1 MMDEKQYYASQTVE
15 IEDEKVRNTEL
26 LTQGAGVAAG
36 YGGYKAL
43 SYFSDTRIGQQFLQK
58 RNYDYINK
66 SFLNSNSMNG
76 NIVAQRGGQLR
87 TRDFAMEALR
97 TVEEGSPGKIVRTF
111 QLSHLLS
118 PIATR
123 GMQYEFSGEQVMAQS
138 NYLGGL
144 IKAQGD
150 SNFTL
155 DPLKHG
161 KFGLRVQDGQLF
173 EIEADGVSGRK
184 LLDNAMLTSTSFSLD
199 RKNAAPLEYRN
210 PLVRGYA
217 GAAGFYTQQMETQL
231 NQMTANRDMSNITV
245 IGGKNAGMDWMKAYA
260 KTTFMRG
267 VDALASPLDE
277 VLGSV
282 PSEKVQAF
290 GRNTSRIL
298 FGNVGRGVSE
308 QQNLISPI
316 DIKTLRNNID
326 NFSFNAGD
334 NVLKAGAALLAGTSR
349 STMFG
354 TLGKNI
360 AKAAAVRYMGF
371 QILDHLSTEFAPDD
385 QAFSLGIT
393 EGLATAAVQMHLAYA
408 RTVGDPMQDYRN
420 EQERLFEGSTQ
431 LMTLSGLAIAPA
443 MGSAITS
450 YGQKL
455 YETARYGK
463 EFAEEQ
469 TARRRALFG
478 TTQTSRIAQ
487 KMGINPGVMFQETTD
502 GLSSTERT
510 FRRLMSGRRLQINSM
525 RSAIPGLLVALPFL
539 PGALAGEQSEELRKE
554 YSGEKEVAIRANRWW
569 GSGSNSF
576 EGDHIKYF
584 KKGAYAEMM
593 SGAKTAQLYGDKE
606 TERDL
611 NPFLNPLD
619 YIRDP
624 YKFEKMHEKDRPY
637 AVWGMD
643 VSFGSFFGKL
653 FENTVGAI
661 IKPDIINKDLEKHLK
676 PGQTLDDAI
685 ESGSFAFEETGLT
698 VAEKSLIDD
707 GLMLSARA
715 AQYDTAKTSAEW
727 QVNAAEDLVGLSGW
741 VTGLVRQVFGLR
753 VEEGD
758 QLSRSGQATN
768 VANDIADMQLGGAF
782 GTTETL
788 RRFVPTNA
796 WSREKGA
803 NPLKNE
809 MPQWLPG
816 ENSGYF
822 MDFSTGDPFSKIEK
836 GFARLPGAGYA
847 KIHKDL
853 EGLDPEDYPE
863 IFKYKILQDV
873 AIGSQEFRA
882 QRSKI
887 EAREKAGQLTEFEAG
902 MLAEIRE
909 QQLER
914 RDRKRFTEYLD
925 DSAYEGTGV
934 VTEGLQKGWQLI
946 THKMESPL
954 EDLTFFRPG
963 GKLIHKRTAV
973 EDYLKTQVH
982 GSDTAMWTEY
992 YDQFIKPAVNRG
1004 LAFFNKTFVPDEIH
1018 ERRAVDEYFDRL
1030 NYIKYKKLEDK
1041 ARAEF
1046 NDEDAKTY
1054 SKMAAHTRTGQIA
1067 SGYDDMQDV
1076 QAAYASLQRSDKDY
1090 FGSFLNLT
1098 NQEDKEILM
1107 ATLPD
1112 QMQSMYSALWE
1123 RREAIVEQLE
1133 NGGTME
1139 QAMQE
1144 SAQSEL
1150 QELIDNNQD
1159 AYRSYQSERRDYS
1172 FREYLART
1180 QSESYINDTTGMPDD
1195 NFIGWDPRIDMN
1207 QVKLRTL
1214 TVGEE
1219 QIHEYG
1225 FWESD
1230 VEKLKRMIGIL
1241 KDQTVTQQ
1249 IDKIKNNA
1257 INRKL
1262 QEDEVA
1268 QQLTDQGYEVKS
1280 VEIRDSKAGDF
1291 TINVTKEE

>member
-1 MMDEKQYYASQTVE
+1 MIDEKQYYASQTVE
-15 IEDEKVRNTEL
+15 IEDEKVRNAEL
-26 LTQGAGVAAG
+26 ITQGAGVAAG
-36 YGGYKAL
+36 YGGYRAL
-43 SYFSDTRIGQQFLQK
+43 SYFADTEIGQRFLQK
-58 RNYDYINK
+58 QNYDYTNK
-66 SFLNSNSMNG
+66 SQFNSNSMHG
-76 NIVAQRGGQLR
+76 DIMQHRGGKLR
-87 TRDFAMEALR
+87 TRDFAMESLR
-97 TVEEGSPGKIVRTF
+97 TIEEASPGKIARTF

-118 PIATR
+118 PITSK
-123 GMQYEFSGEQVMAQS
+123 GMLYEFSGPQVMAQS
-138 NYLGGL
+138 NYLGAL
-144 IKAQGD
+144 IKSQGD
-150 SNFTL
+150 SQFAL
-155 DPLKHG
+155 DPLTHG
-161 KFGLRVQDGQLF
+161 KFGLRVQDGGLF
-173 EIEADGVSGRK
+173 EIGADGQSGK
-184 LLDNAMLTSTSFSLD
+184 KILDNAMLTSTQFSLD

-210 PLVRGYA
+210 PLIRGYA
-217 GAAGFYTQQMETQL
+217 GAAGFYTEQMQTQL

-245 IGGKNAGMDWMKAYA
+245 IGGKNAQMDWMKAYA

-267 VDALASPLDE
+267 VDVLQSPLDE
-277 VLGSV
+277 TVAAM
-282 PSEKVQAF
+282 PSSNIQNF
-290 GRNTSRIL
+290 GKRASRIL
-298 FGNVGRGVSE
+298 FGNVEEGISE
-308 QQNLISPI
+308 SQNLVSPI
-316 DIKTLRNNID
+316 DFKTLKNNID
-326 NFSFNAGD
+326 NFQFKPGD
-334 NVLKAGAALLAGTSR
+334 NVLKAGASLLTGTSR
-349 STMFG
+349 QTMVG

-371 QILDHLSTEFAPDD
+371 QILDHLQTELAPEDS
-385 QAFSLGIT
+385 AFSLGIT
-393 EGLATAAVQMHLAYA
+393 EGIATAAVQMHLAYA
-408 RTVGDPMQDYRN
+408 RTIGDPMQDYRN
-420 EQERLFEGSTQ
+420 EQERLFSGSTSV
-431 LMTLSGLAIAPA
+431 MTLSGLAIAPA
-443 MGSAITS
+443 MGAAITS

-455 YETARYGK
+455 YETAKYGK
-463 EFAEEQ
+463 EYAENA
-469 TARRRALFG
+469 TAQRRALFG
-478 TTQTSRIAQ
+478 TTQASRFAQ
-487 KMGINPGVMFQETTD
+487 KLGINPGVMFTETAD
-502 GLSSTERT
+502 GLTSKERT
-510 FRRLMSGRRLQINSM
+510 FRRIMSGRRLQINQM
-525 RSAIPGLLVALPFL
+525 RSAIPGLLLALPFL
-539 PGALAGEQSEELRKE
+539 PGALAGESQEELRKE
-554 YSGEKEVAIRANRWW
+554 YSGEKEVAVRANRWW
-569 GSGSNSF
+569 GSGANSF

-593 SGAKTAQLYGDKE
+593 SGAKTASLYGDKE
-606 TERDL
+606 TERAL

-624 YKFEKMHEKDRPY
+624 YQFEKMHQEDRPY

-643 VSFGSFFGKL
+643 VQLGNFFGKM
-653 FENTVGAI
+653 FESTIGAI
-661 IKPDIINKDLEKHLK
+661 IKPDIVNKDLEKHLEDGK
-676 PGQTLDDAI
+676 TLDEAI
-685 ESGSFAFEETGLT
+685 ETGQFAFEETGLT

-707 GLMLSARA
+707 GLMLSAKA
-715 AQYDTAKTSAEW
+715 AQYDPQKTAAEW

-741 VTGLVRQVFGLR
+741 LTGLVRGALGLR
-753 VEEGD
+753 TEEGD

-803 NPLKNE
+803 NPLKND
-809 MPQWLPG
+809 MPSWLPG
-816 ENSGYF
+816 QDSGYF

-847 KIHKDL
+847 KLHNEL

-863 IFKYKILQDV
+863 IFKYKILSDV

-887 EAREKAGQLTEFEAG
+887 EAREKAGTLTEFESG
-902 MLAEIRE
+902 MLADIRQ
-909 QQLER
+909 QQLDR

-934 VTEGLQKGWQLI
+934 VTEGLQKGWQLL
-946 THKMESPL
+946 THNLESPL

-992 YDQFIKPAVNRG
+992 YGQFLKPALNRG

-1030 NYIKYKKLEDK
+1030 NYLKYKKLEDK
-1041 ARAEF
+1041 ARAEY
-1046 NDEDAKTY
+1046 DEEGATSY
-1054 SKMAAHTRTGQIA
+1054 AKMAAHTVTGQVA

-1076 QAAYASLQRSDKDY
+1076 QAAYAQLQRSDKDY

-1098 NQEDKEILM
+1098 NEEDKEVLM

-1112 QMQSMYSALWE
+1112 QMQQMYSALWE

-1133 NGGTME
+1133 QGGTME
-1139 QAMQE
+1139 EAMK
-1144 SAQSEL
+1144 QSSYNEL
-1150 QELIDNNQD
+1150 QELIENNQD
-1159 AYRSYQSERRDYS
+1159 AYSEYQSSGKDYS
-1172 FREYLART
+1172 FREYLARK
-1180 QSESYINDTTGMPDD
+1180 QSEQYVNETTGMPDE

-1241 KDQTVTQQ
+1241 KDETITRS
-1249 IDKIKNNA
+1249 IDKIKSGA
-1257 INRKL
+1257 VSRKL

-1268 QQLTDQGYEVKS
+1268 SQLADQGYEVKS